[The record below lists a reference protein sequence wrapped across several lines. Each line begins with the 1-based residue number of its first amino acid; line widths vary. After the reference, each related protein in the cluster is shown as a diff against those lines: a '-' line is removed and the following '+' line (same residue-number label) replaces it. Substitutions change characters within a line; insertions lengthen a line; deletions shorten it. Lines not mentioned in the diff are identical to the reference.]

1 MPKLPSAASVSRS
14 RPFVK
19 LCSILGITPSARQ
32 VRNLR
37 NKRGPIYWGYQNL
50 LDHYTDKC
58 KHRYDGESERCKR
71 CDMARS
77 CFTQTYKEL
86 FS

>member
-1 MPKLPSAASVSRS
+1 MPKLAPASKVANSRAF
-14 RPFVK
+14 RK
-19 LCSILGITPSARQ
+19 LCTLSGIEPTTRQ

-37 NKRGPIYWGYQNL
+37 NKRGPIYEAYTKL
-50 LDHYTDKC
+50 LSLQDPCPRK
-58 KHRYDGESERCKR
+58 YDGKSERCQL